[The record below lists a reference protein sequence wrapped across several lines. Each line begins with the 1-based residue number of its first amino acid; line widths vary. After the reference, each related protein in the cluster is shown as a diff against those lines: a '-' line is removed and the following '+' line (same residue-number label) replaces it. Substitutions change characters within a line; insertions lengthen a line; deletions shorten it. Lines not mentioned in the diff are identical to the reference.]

1 MRDVIVS
8 LIVIG
13 SLPACFRRPLVG
25 LLMFSLLAYMRLQD
39 LAWGFARYQRW
50 SFYVAIVAFAGYIAS
65 RNRKPVILEL
75 RTVLMILLAVMTG
88 VGLFFANGRGEVEI
102 PPYIEFVK
110 IIAIALFTTAVVQ
123 TREHLRMLLWV
134 IAMSFGFYGVKNGL
148 GMILSGGRLT
158 ILQGPGGMLAD
169 NNDFA
174 LAMVMAIPLL
184 WHLSTSERR
193 PILRRTVIMMIPL
206 TMITVMA
213 TQSRGAALSMAFML
227 SILVWRSRNRLTGIL
242 IGVFIVLAA
251 VALAPKSYVE
261 RLESIKNYEDD
272 GSAMGRIA
280 AWKVA
285 GRMIRANPV
294 FGVGLDRFK
303 QNYIAYEPAAT
314 PDMLEGKGTRVA
326 HNSYLQIWA
335 ECGTPAFMIYITL
348 LLLSM
353 IDLWRL
359 RWQAKRLYHASWI
372 LSYSTMLEASLA
384 SFILGSIFLNR
395 AHFDLVYHYHA
406 IVIVFGVIARREMLD
421 EQKYPARRTAAFGG
435 RLVQVRGA
443 GFRAHRPGLRFGF
456 RDTPLF
462 RGRS

>member
-8 LIVIG
+8 LIVLG

-25 LLMFSLLAYMRLQD
+25 LLMFSMLAYMRLQD
-39 LAWGFARYQRW
+39 LAWGFARFQRW
-50 SFYVAIVAFAGYIAS
+50 SFFVAIVTFAGYFAS
-65 RNRKPVILEL
+65 KSRKPAVLEL
-75 RTVLMILLAVMTG
+75 RTILMILLAVIIG
-88 VGLFFANGRGEVEI
+88 VGLFFANGPGEVEI

-134 IAMSFGFYGVKNGL
+134 IAMSFGFYGVKNGI
-148 GMILSGGRLT
+148 GGVLSGGRLA

-184 WHLSTSERR
+184 WHLATSERR
-193 PILRRTVIMMIPL
+193 PILRRTVIAMIPL
-206 TMITVMA
+206 TMVTVMA

-227 SILVWRSRNRLTGIL
+227 SILVWRSRNRLAGIA

-261 RLESIKNYEDD
+261 RLETIKHYEED

-285 GRMIRANPV
+285 GRMIRANPL

-303 QNYIAYEPAAT
+303 QNYVNYEPNAT
-314 PDMLEGKGTRVA
+314 PEMREGKGTRVA

-335 ECGTPAFMIYITL
+335 ECGTPAFMIYISL

-353 IDLWRL
+353 IDLWRV
-359 RWQAKRLYHASWI
+359 RWQAKKRYHASWI
-372 LSYSTMLEASLA
+372 LSYTTMLEASLA
-384 SFILGSIFLNR
+384 SFILGSVFLNR

-406 IVIVFGVIARREMLD
+406 IVLVFGLIARREMLD
-421 EQKYPARRTAAFGG
+421 EQKYPSRRTSSIGG
-435 RLVQVRGA
+435 RLVQVPGR
-443 GFRAHRPGLRFGF
+443 GFRVRVPGSGFGF

-462 RGRS
+462 PKGT